1 MGNRAMRWC
10 CHRRDSCAILW
21 VSGQGA
27 PAEPLLEDDMSR
39 HDRLTALAQSLSTS
53 AQHYA
58 AKGDTRR
65 HEACHEDLNCVLDM
79 LDQEQAEQPER

>member
-1 MGNRAMRWC
+1 
-10 CHRRDSCAILW
+10 
-21 VSGQGA
+21 
-27 PAEPLLEDDMSR
+27 MSR